1 MTHPQVVQL
10 IASFLKEKEH
20 SVWIV
25 MEYCLGSVSD
35 CVEVQPKLLKE
46 MEINQILRNIL
57 QGLAYLHHQQV
68 IHRDIKAGNILL
80 TESGV
85 AKIGDFGSASSN
97 WPANSFVGSPY
108 WMAPE
113 VIMAMEDGTYTGAA
127 DIWSLGI
134 TAIEIADKKPP
145 LFRQRGRIYFCVILN
160 STF

>member
-1 MTHPQVVQL
+1 MH
-10 IASFLKEKEH
+10 EKH
-20 SVWIV
+20 
-25 MEYCLGSVSD
+25 
-35 CVEVQPKLLKE
+35 
-46 MEINQILRNIL
+46 
-57 QGLAYLHHQQV
+57 V

-80 TESGV
+80 TETGV

-113 VIMAMEDGTYTGAA
+113 VIMAMEDGTYTGSA

-145 LFRQRGRIYFCVILN
+145 LFRQPTGEN
-160 STF
+160 TFLHYTVGGPIKKPTLIWVFGQTVS